1 MVNRVCL
8 DTQGCHGGVRTRKM
22 YGHSN
27 YFRNQLLCFNWCF
40 LGGVYTAED
49 AGPSGFDNGIIWAT
63 WRDRWYSMKKS
74 AMKII
79 PFNRLSVD
87 GQQHNLGNVKQ
98 VRPKG

>member
-1 MVNRVCL
+1 MEVWGPEKCVGTL
-8 DTQGCHGGVRTRKM
+8 TILE
-22 YGHSN
+22 S
-27 YFRNQLLCFNWCF
+27 NQLFSSNWYF
-40 LGGVYTAED
+40 LGGVYTSED

-87 GQQHNLGNVKQ
+87 GQQHNLGNIKQ
-98 VRPKG
+98 VRPPGRGDI